1 MESTDS
7 TRPVVDPSAA
17 EAAADRRV
25 GSTTGP
31 ASRETTDPTRGGTV
45 AARQPAR
52 AKPHRRGNILTL
64 VVLALIVA
72 LVGHRFVPA
81 AGGIG
86 LVWESLLPWTI
97 GLFALAALGAILRR
111 SARAGL
117 WVLIG
122 LAVWSVMF
130 VPLLLTHRPAA
141 SAAAPLTVASQNVN
155 AANADAGA
163 AARALVATKADVVAV
178 EELGST
184 SGTPARSVLDAAY
197 PHSRIASTVGVW
209 SRYPLTDVTRLDL
222 GMAWDRT
229 LHVTLQAPAG
239 DVSLYVVHLPSVRP
253 GVEAGR
259 NRALAALAAA
269 VRADA
274 SPRIVVVGDF
284 NAATFDRNMR
294 PLLAQ
299 LEDSRRVA
307 GGGLG
312 STWPARTPLTRPDHV
327 LSKGY
332 TVVSDAVLAAHG
344 SDHRAILATL
354 RATST

>member
-1 MESTDS
+1 MMVMESTNP
-7 TRPVVDPSAA
+7 TRPEA
-17 EAAADRRV
+17 EPTAADP
-25 GSTTGP
+25 TTG
-31 ASRETTDPTRGGTV
+31 ATIGPTRGGPV
-45 AARQPAR
+45 PATPPGR
-52 AKPHRRGNILTL
+52 RKPHRRGNILTL
-64 VVLALIVA
+64 VVIALIVA

-81 AGGIG
+81 VGGIG

-97 GLFALAALGAILRR
+97 GLFAVAALAAILRR
-111 SARAGL
+111 SGRAGL
-117 WVLIG
+117 WVVIG

-130 VPLLLTHRPAA
+130 VPMLLTHRPAA
-141 SAAAPLTVASQNVN
+141 SAAATLTVASHNVN
-155 AANADAGA
+155 AANADAGT

-178 EELGST
+178 EELDNASE
-184 SGTPARSVLDAAY
+184 TPVRAVLDAAY
-197 PHSRIASTVGVW
+197 AHSTAASTVGVW
-209 SRYPLTDVTRLDL
+209 SRYALTDVTRLDL

-229 LHVTLQAPAG
+229 LHANLHAPGG

-253 GVEAGR
+253 GAEAGR
-259 NRALAALAAA
+259 NRALTALAAA

-299 LEDSRRVA
+299 VEDSRRVA

-312 STWPARTPLTRPDHV
+312 STWPARMPLTRPDHV
-327 LSKGY
+327 LSKGFA
-332 TVVSDAVLAAHG
+332 VVSDDVLAAHG
-344 SDHRAILATL
+344 SDHRAIVATL

>member
-1 MESTDS
+1 VADPAATEPPTADPAAGAPTHAPTD
-7 TRPVVDPSAA
+7 A
-17 EAAADRRV
+17 
-25 GSTTGP
+25 TTG
-31 ASRETTDPTRGGTV
+31 PTRGGAV
-45 AARQPAR
+45 PARQPAR
-52 AKPHRRGNILTL
+52 TKPHRRGNILTL

-97 GLFALAALGAILRR
+97 ALFALAALGAILRR

-117 WVLIG
+117 WVFIG

-141 SAAAPLTVASQNVN
+141 SAATPLTVASQNVN
-155 AANADAGA
+155 AANTDAGA

-178 EELGST
+178 EELGNASEA
-184 SGTPARSVLDAAY
+184 PARSVLDAAY
-197 PHSRIASTVGVW
+197 THSTTASTVGVW

-294 PLLAQ
+294 PLLA
-299 LEDSRRVA
+299 EVADSRRAA

-312 STWPARTPLTRPDHV
+312 STWPARVPLTRPDHV
-327 LSKGY
+327 LSKGF
-332 TVVSDAVLAAHG
+332 TVVSDDVLAAHG
-344 SDHRAILATL
+344 SDHRAIMATL